1 MISFLSERPP
11 FLISVS
17 EPYLFWKRWLNIHN
31 SDSVKVRRVWFST
44 PSTVLPFVKWVSVM
58 LQACEV
64 PASQNEHSHYI
75 CTDNGEV
82 KCLRG
87 WTGDVCDVPICRK
100 GCDPL
105 QGYCKRPG
113 ECLCKLGMLA
123 TNIYIFVWRIH
134 HCLNCLILMLIYS
147 STQKNIF
154 WSMTRSPKLSLPFRF
169 SD

>member
-1 MISFLSERPP
+1 MKTYGRVEALVHVFLTSE
-11 FLISVS
+11 LDGYKWHQSVNLG
-17 EPYLFWKRWLNIHN
+17 YLFWMRWINIHYN
-31 SDSVKVRRVWFST
+31 LSQWKNIRGRRFCFPA
-44 PSTVLPFVKWVSVM
+44 PSPVLLFVKPFSDI

-64 PASQNEHSHYI
+64 PASQNEHSHYV

-113 ECLCKLGMLA
+113 ECLCKLGTLV
-123 TNIYIFVWRIH
+123 TNIYV
-134 HCLNCLILMLIYS
+134 S
-147 STQKNIF
+147 
-154 WSMTRSPKLSLPFRF
+154 
-169 SD
+169 